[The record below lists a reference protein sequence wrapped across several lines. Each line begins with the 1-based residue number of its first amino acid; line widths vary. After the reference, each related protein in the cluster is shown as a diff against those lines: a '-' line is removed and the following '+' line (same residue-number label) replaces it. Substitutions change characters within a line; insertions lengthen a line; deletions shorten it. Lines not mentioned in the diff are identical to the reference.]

1 MNLRKRIIFELERLR
16 RKNLQQL
23 HPLQQLFW
31 ESTLRCNVHCLHC
44 GSDCSSSETTPDMP
58 AEDFLRVIDQSITPH
73 VDPHKVLIIIS
84 GGEPLMRKDLAQ
96 VGAALKQRGY
106 PWGMVT
112 NGLAL
117 TEKRFK
123 ELLAAG
129 LRSIAIS
136 FDGLELDHNWLRQ
149 HPLAFEGA
157 TRAIKLA
164 AQFGVQE
171 FRSLE
176 VLISTEGL
184 ERVSANANGQ
194 ENTTEQAQ
202 SAAEPLNSSS
212 AASAPLNSSSAA
224 SEPLNLGTSEPL
236 NSSSATSEP
245 LNRGEASPEQRSAL
259 VWDVVTCVNQ
269 RTINQLDEIQQYL
282 WSIGVRNWRLI
293 TIDPMG
299 RAAENPELILTHEQ
313 HRQVLE
319 YIKEK
324 RKEGLH
330 ISYSCEGFMPEYEM
344 EIRDHLFHCAAGISI
359 ASILVDGSISACT
372 SVRGKYYQGNIYKDD
387 FWEVWENGFKDYR
400 NRKWMKKLEPCNDC
414 KLWRYCEGG
423 GMHLR
428 REDGALMLC
437 HHNKLQG
444 E

>member
-44 GSDCSSSETTPDMP
+44 GSDCSSSEITPDMP
-58 AEDFLRVIDQSITPH
+58 AEDFLRVIDQSVTPH

-84 GGEPLMRKDLAQ
+84 GGEPLMRKDLAE

-123 ELLAAG
+123 ELMAAG

-164 AQFGVQE
+164 AQYGVQ
-171 FRSLE
+171 RG
-176 VLISTEGL
+176 STVVQHGSKL
-184 ERVSANANGQ
+184 SNTEREALNNI
-194 ENTTEQAQ
+194 EQAP
-202 SAAEPLNSSS
+202 APAEQPN
-212 AASAPLNSSSAA
+212 
-224 SEPLNLGTSEPL
+224 G
-236 NSSSATSEP
+236 
-245 LNRGEASPEQRSAL
+245 L
-259 VWDVVTCVNQ
+259 VWDIVTCVNQ
-269 RTINQLDEIQQYL
+269 RTINQLDEMQQYL

-299 RAAENPELILTHEQ
+299 RAAENPELILTPEQ
-313 HRQVLE
+313 HRQVLD
-319 YIKEK
+319 YIREK
-324 RKEGLH
+324 RKQGLH
-330 ISYSCEGFMPEYEM
+330 ISYSCEGFMPDYEM
-344 EIRDHLFHCAAGISI
+344 EVRDHLFHCAAGISI
-359 ASILVDGSISACT
+359 ASILIDGSISACT

-387 FWEVWENGFKDYR
+387 FWEVWENGFEPYR
-400 NRKWMKKLEPCNDC
+400 NRKWMKKLEPCNNC
-414 KLWRYCEGG
+414 KLFRYCEGG

-428 REDGALMLC
+428 QEDGALMLC
-437 HHNKLQG
+437 HHNKLMG
-444 E
+444 HG

>member
-1 MNLRKRIIFELERLR
+1 MNLRKRMIFELERLR

-44 GSDCSSSETTPDMP
+44 GSDCSSSEITSDMP

-84 GGEPLMRKDLAQ
+84 GGVPLMRKDLAE

-164 AQFGVQE
+164 AQYGVQHG
-171 FRSLE
+171 SK
-176 VLISTEGL
+176 VQDGSTL
-184 ERVSANANGQ
+184 NNTEREALNN
-194 ENTTEQAQ
+194 TEQAQ
-202 SAAEPLNSSS
+202 SAK
-212 AASAPLNSSSAA
+212 
-224 SEPLNLGTSEPL
+224 
-236 NSSSATSEP
+236 
-245 LNRGEASPEQRSAL
+245 RL

-269 RTINQLDEIQQYL
+269 RSIKQLDEMQHYL

-299 RAAENPELILTHEQ
+299 RATENPELILTPEQ

-319 YIKEK
+319 YIREK

-330 ISYSCEGFMPEYEM
+330 ISYSCEGFMPDYEM
-344 EIRDHLFHCAAGISI
+344 EIRDHLFHCAAGVSI
-359 ASILVDGSISACT
+359 ASILIDGSISACT
-372 SVRGKYYQGNIYKDD
+372 SIRGKYYQGNIYKDD
-387 FWEVWENGFKDYR
+387 FWEVWENSFKPYR
-400 NRKWMKKLEPCNDC
+400 NRKWMQKIEPCKDC
-414 KLWRYCEGG
+414 KLFRYCEGG

-428 REDGALMLC
+428 REDGTLMLC
-437 HHNKLQG
+437 HHHKLSTDN
-444 E
+444 

>member
-44 GSDCSSSETTPDMP
+44 GSDCSSSEVTPDMP
-58 AEDFLRVIDQSITPH
+58 AEDFLRVIDQSVTPH

-84 GGEPLMRKDLAQ
+84 GGEPLMRKDLAE

-123 ELLAAG
+123 ELMAAG

-164 AQFGVQE
+164 AA
-171 FRSLE
+171 
-176 VLISTEGL
+176 T
-184 ERVSANANGQ
+184 
-194 ENTTEQAQ
+194 
-202 SAAEPLNSSS
+202 PL
-212 AASAPLNSSSAA
+212 L
-224 SEPLNLGTSEPL
+224 T
-236 NSSSATSEP
+236 
-245 LNRGEASPEQRSAL
+245 
-259 VWDVVTCVNQ
+259 WDVVTCVNQ
-269 RTINQLDEIQQYL
+269 RTINQLDEMQQYL

-299 RAAENPELILTHEQ
+299 RAEENPELLLTPDQ
-313 HRQVLE
+313 HRQLLD
-319 YIKEK
+319 YIREK
-324 RKEGLH
+324 RKQGLH
-330 ISYSCEGFMPEYEM
+330 ISYSCEGFMPDYEL
-344 EIRDHLFHCAAGISI
+344 EVRDHLFHCAAGVSV
-359 ASILVDGSISACT
+359 ASILIDGSISACT
-372 SVRGKYYQGNIYKDD
+372 SIRGKYYQGNIYKDD
-387 FWEVWENGFKDYR
+387 FWDVWENRFETYR
-400 NRKWMKKLEPCNDC
+400 NRKWMRQLEPCNNC
-414 KLWRYCEGG
+414 KLFRYCEGG

-428 REDGALMLC
+428 REDGVLMLC
-437 HHNKLQG
+437 HYCKLNS
-444 E
+444 

>member
-44 GSDCSSSETTPDMP
+44 GSDCSSSEVTLDMP

-73 VDPHKVLIIIS
+73 VNPHKVLIIIS
-84 GGEPLMRKDLAQ
+84 GGEPLMRKDLAE

-117 TEKRFK
+117 TEKRFR
-123 ELLAAG
+123 ELMAAG
-129 LRSIAIS
+129 LRSMAIS
-136 FDGLELDHNWLRQ
+136 FDGLELNHNWLRQ

-164 AQFGVQE
+164 AATP
-171 FRSLE
+171 SL
-176 VLISTEGL
+176 T
-184 ERVSANANGQ
+184 
-194 ENTTEQAQ
+194 
-202 SAAEPLNSSS
+202 
-212 AASAPLNSSSAA
+212 
-224 SEPLNLGTSEPL
+224 
-236 NSSSATSEP
+236 
-245 LNRGEASPEQRSAL
+245 
-259 VWDVVTCVNQ
+259 WDVVTCVNQ
-269 RTINQLDEIQQYL
+269 RTINQLDEMREYL

-299 RAAENPELILTHEQ
+299 RAAENPELLLTPEQ
-313 HRQVLE
+313 HRQLLD
-319 YIKEK
+319 YIREK
-324 RKEGLH
+324 RKQGIH
-330 ISYSCEGFMPEYEM
+330 VSYSCEGFMPDYELDV
-344 EIRDHLFHCAAGISI
+344 RDHLFHCAAGVSV
-359 ASILVDGSISACT
+359 ASILIDGSISACT

-387 FWEVWENGFKDYR
+387 FWQVWENGFKPYR
-400 NRKWMKKLEPCNDC
+400 DRRWMRELEPCKDC
-414 KLWRYCEGG
+414 KLFRYCEGG

-428 REDGALMLC
+428 REDGELMLC
-437 HHNKLQG
+437 HHNKLITANS
-444 E
+444 

>member
-44 GSDCSSSETTPDMP
+44 GSDCSSSEVTPDMP
-58 AEDFLRVIDQSITPH
+58 AEDFLRVIDQSVTPH

-84 GGEPLMRKDLAQ
+84 GGEPLMRKDLAE

-117 TEKRFK
+117 TEKRFM

-136 FDGLELDHNWLRQ
+136 FDGMELDHNWLRQ

-164 AQFGVQE
+164 AQYSQPILNPSLKGRTSEQE
-171 FRSLE
+171 KDSLP
-176 VLISTEGL
+176 SREGL
-184 ERVSANANGQ
+184 GVGS
-194 ENTTEQAQ
+194 
-202 SAAEPLNSSS
+202 
-212 AASAPLNSSSAA
+212 
-224 SEPLNLGTSEPL
+224 
-236 NSSSATSEP
+236 
-245 LNRGEASPEQRSAL
+245 L

-269 RTINQLDEIQQYL
+269 RTINQLDEMQQYL

-293 TIDPMG
+293 TIDTMG
-299 RAAENPELILTHEQ
+299 RAAENPELILTPEQ
-313 HRQVLE
+313 HRQLLD
-319 YIKEK
+319 YIREK

-400 NRKWMKKLEPCNDC
+400 NRKWMKKLEPCKDC
-414 KLWRYCEGG
+414 KLFRYCEGG

-437 HHNKLQG
+437 HHNKLTVNN
-444 E
+444 

>member
-1 MNLRKRIIFELERLR
+1 MNLRKRTIFELERLR

-44 GSDCSSSETTPDMP
+44 GSDCSSSEVTPDMP
-58 AEDFLRVIDQSITPH
+58 AEDFLRVIDQSVTPH

-84 GGEPLMRKDLAQ
+84 GGEPLMRKDLAE

-123 ELLAAG
+123 ELMAAG
-129 LRSIAIS
+129 LRSVAIS

-164 AQFGVQE
+164 AQYGVQE

-176 VLISTEGL
+176 V
-184 ERVSANANGQ
+184 Q
-194 ENTTEQAQ
+194 ENT
-202 SAAEPLNSSS
+202 SEPKNLGTPE
-212 AASAPLNSSSAA
+212 PLNSSSAA
-224 SEPLNLGTSEPL
+224 SEPLS
-236 NSSSATSEP
+236 
-245 LNRGEASPEQRSAL
+245 RGEASPEQPKRL

-269 RTINQLDEIQQYL
+269 RTIHQLEEMQQYL

-299 RAAENPELILTHEQ
+299 RAAENPELILTPEQ

-319 YIKEK
+319 YIRAK

-330 ISYSCEGFMPEYEM
+330 VSYSCEGFMPDYEL
-344 EIRDHLFHCAAGISI
+344 EVRDHLFHCAAGVSV
-359 ASILVDGSISACT
+359 ASILIDGSISACT
-372 SVRGKYYQGNIYKDD
+372 SIRGKYYQGNIYKDD
-387 FWEVWENGFKDYR
+387 FWDVWENGFTDYR
-400 NRKWMKKLEPCNDC
+400 NRNWMKKLEPCDNC
-414 KLWRYCEGG
+414 KLFRYCEGG

-428 REDGALMLC
+428 REDGSLMLC
-437 HHNKLQG
+437 HQNKLFSYLS
-444 E
+444 

>member
-44 GSDCSSSETTPDMP
+44 GSDCSSSEVTPDMP
-58 AEDFLRVIDQSITPH
+58 AEDFLRVIDQSVTPH
-73 VDPHKVLIIIS
+73 VNPHKVLIIIS
-84 GGEPLMRKDLAQ
+84 GGEPLMRKDLAE

-123 ELLAAG
+123 ELMAAG
-129 LRSIAIS
+129 LRSMAIS

-164 AQFGVQE
+164 AAAP
-171 FRSLE
+171 SL
-176 VLISTEGL
+176 I
-184 ERVSANANGQ
+184 
-194 ENTTEQAQ
+194 
-202 SAAEPLNSSS
+202 
-212 AASAPLNSSSAA
+212 
-224 SEPLNLGTSEPL
+224 
-236 NSSSATSEP
+236 
-245 LNRGEASPEQRSAL
+245 
-259 VWDVVTCVNQ
+259 WDVVTCVNQ
-269 RTINQLDEIQQYL
+269 RTIHQLDEMQKYL

-299 RAAENPELILTHEQ
+299 RAAENPELILTPEQ

-319 YIKEK
+319 YIRAK

-330 ISYSCEGFMPEYEM
+330 VSYSCEGFMPDYEL
-344 EIRDHLFHCAAGISI
+344 EVRDHLFHCAAGVSV
-359 ASILVDGSISACT
+359 ASILIDGSISACT
-372 SVRGKYYQGNIYKDD
+372 SIRGKYYQGNIYKDD
-387 FWEVWENGFKDYR
+387 FWDVWENGFTDYR
-400 NRKWMKKLEPCNDC
+400 NRNWMKKLEPCDNC
-414 KLWRYCEGG
+414 KLFRYCEGG

-428 REDGALMLC
+428 REDGSLMLC
-437 HHNKLQG
+437 HQNKLFSYLS
-444 E
+444 

>member
-1 MNLRKRIIFELERLR
+1 MKLRKRIIFELERLR

-44 GSDCSSSETTPDMP
+44 GSDCSSSEVTPDMP
-58 AEDFLRVIDQSITPH
+58 AEDFLRVIDQSVTPH

-96 VGAALKQRGY
+96 VGTALKQRGY

-129 LRSIAIS
+129 LRSMAIS

-164 AQFGVQE
+164 AATP
-171 FRSLE
+171 SL
-176 VLISTEGL
+176 T
-184 ERVSANANGQ
+184 
-194 ENTTEQAQ
+194 
-202 SAAEPLNSSS
+202 
-212 AASAPLNSSSAA
+212 
-224 SEPLNLGTSEPL
+224 
-236 NSSSATSEP
+236 
-245 LNRGEASPEQRSAL
+245 
-259 VWDVVTCVNQ
+259 WDVVTCVNQ
-269 RTINQLDEIQQYL
+269 RTINQLDEMQEYL

-299 RAAENPELILTHEQ
+299 RAAENPELILTPEQ
-313 HRQVLE
+313 HCQLLD
-319 YIKEK
+319 YIREK
-324 RKEGLH
+324 RKQGLH

-344 EIRDHLFHCAAGISI
+344 DIRDHLFHCAAGVSI
-359 ASILVDGSISACT
+359 ASILIDGSISACT
-372 SVRGKYYQGNIYKDD
+372 SVRGKYYQGNVYHDD
-387 FWEVWENGFKDYR
+387 FWEVWENGFKPYR
-400 NRKWMKKLEPCNDC
+400 NRQWMKQLEPCNDC

-428 REDGALMLC
+428 REDGELMLC
-437 HHNKLQG
+437 HNNKLQEG
-444 E
+444 CAKVAQR

>member
-44 GSDCSSSETTPDMP
+44 GSDCSSSEVTPDMP

-84 GGEPLMRKDLAQ
+84 GGEPLMRKDLAE

-123 ELLAAG
+123 ELMAAG

-164 AQFGVQE
+164 AATP
-171 FRSLE
+171 SL
-176 VLISTEGL
+176 T
-184 ERVSANANGQ
+184 
-194 ENTTEQAQ
+194 
-202 SAAEPLNSSS
+202 
-212 AASAPLNSSSAA
+212 
-224 SEPLNLGTSEPL
+224 
-236 NSSSATSEP
+236 
-245 LNRGEASPEQRSAL
+245 
-259 VWDVVTCVNQ
+259 WDVVTCVNQ
-269 RTINQLDEIQQYL
+269 RTIHQLDEMQQYL

-299 RAAENPELILTHEQ
+299 RAAENPELLLTPEQ
-313 HRQVLE
+313 HRQLLD
-319 YIKEK
+319 YIREK
-324 RKEGLH
+324 RKQGLH
-330 ISYSCEGFMPEYEM
+330 ISYSCEGFMPDYELDV
-344 EIRDHLFHCAAGISI
+344 RDHLFHCAAGVSV
-359 ASILVDGSISACT
+359 ASILIDGSISACT
-372 SVRGKYYQGNIYKDD
+372 SVRGKYYQGNIYKND
-387 FWEVWENGFKDYR
+387 FWEVWENGFEPYR
-400 NRKWMKKLEPCNDC
+400 NRKWMRKLEPCNNC
-414 KLWRYCEGG
+414 KLFRYCEGG

-428 REDGALMLC
+428 REDGTLMLC
-437 HHNKLQG
+437 HHNKIQG
-444 E
+444 NS